1 MTEIFKNIPD
11 ESKKRAAFMFDLA
24 MRQPDILSAV
34 NSLNEYTETCQ
45 DEEEQEFVEFFFRM
59 KLEELMNRE

>member
-1 MTEIFKNIPD
+1 MTEIFENIPD

-24 MRQPDILSAV
+24 MQQPDILSAV